1 MSALQPYEFWN
12 KVPGPGPFVFSEF
25 AAIPVACS
33 LGEGIRVGVMEYLG
47 VRWVVDS
54 VGPHEVTLS
63 RTDRP
68 LRVRLH
74 RTFRADDGSPC
85 FILWATMFVPDA
97 IAFDTVVG
105 LGAFK
110 QALAKELDMEVEHRA
125 RIVPEDEGMMADMEM
140 MLVMRLD
147 EFPPSSEDGAI
158 ARWFI
163 WTILGLQWALD
174 SIEAN
179 PNP

>member
-1 MSALQPYEFWN
+1 MDDLEPYDFWN
-12 KVPGPGPFVFSEF
+12 KLPGPGPFDFRNFSS
-25 AAIPVACS
+25 IPIKTS
-33 LGEGIRVGVMEYLG
+33 LEQGIRTGIMEYLG
-47 VRWVVDS
+47 VQWVVDS
-54 VGPHEVTLS
+54 VAPHEITFS

-68 LRVRLH
+68 LRVRIH
-74 RTFRADDGSPC
+74 RTFKAKDGSPC
-85 FILWATMFVPDA
+85 FVLWAKMYVPDA

-125 RIVPEDEGMMADMEM
+125 RLVPEDEGMMADLEM
-140 MLVMRLD
+140 SLVMRLD
-147 EFPPSSEDGAI
+147 EFPPPSQDGSTS
-158 ARWFI
+158 RWFI
-163 WTILGLQWALD
+163 WAILGLQWALD